1 MLIMVS
7 EYRHYL
13 LAAGGIN
20 TDEALRDLDSIDF
33 HTAFEPSSVRVD
45 TDIDV
50 CTIIPF
56 FFLSFL
62 PSLNLEVV
70 MSLTKRNETR
80 PISVTE
86 KNKM

>member
-1 MLIMVS
+1 MGLGLIMVL
-7 EYRHYL
+7 EYSHYL

-50 CTIIPF
+50 RILIP
-56 FFLSFL
+56 S
-62 PSLNLEVV
+62 PK
-70 MSLTKRNETR
+70 MSRH
-80 PISVTE
+80 
-86 KNKM
+86 

>member
-1 MLIMVS
+1 MVS

-50 CTIIPF
+50 CTIIPS

-62 PSLNLEVV
+62 PSSLNLEDVT
-70 MSLTKRNETR
+70 SLTKRNKTR
-80 PISVTE
+80 PISATG

>member
-1 MLIMVS
+1 MYSPPRALGGLVLIIGL

-50 CTIIPF
+50 CAIVFT
-56 FFLSFL
+56 SK
-62 PSLNLEVV
+62 
-70 MSLTKRNETR
+70 MSRH
-80 PISVTE
+80 
-86 KNKM
+86 

>member
-1 MLIMVS
+1 MCFPLRTVS
-7 EYRHYL
+7 RLVLTTVLEYSHYL

-50 CTIIPF
+50 CTII
-56 FFLSFL
+56 S
-62 PSLNLEVV
+62 SLIL
-70 MSLTKRNETR
+70 L
-80 PISVTE
+80 
-86 KNKM
+86 